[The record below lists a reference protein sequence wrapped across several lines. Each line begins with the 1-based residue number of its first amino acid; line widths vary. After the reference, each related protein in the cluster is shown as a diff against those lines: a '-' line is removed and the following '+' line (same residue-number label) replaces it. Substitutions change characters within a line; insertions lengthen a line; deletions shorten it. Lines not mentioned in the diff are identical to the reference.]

1 MVKLDRKFLT
11 ENSKNEEGETV
22 LRYLI
27 AMAKELDLTVVTE
40 GVETLQQV
48 NFLTEIGCDIA
59 QGYYFSKPV
68 SLRDFDTLNKK
79 ISRFGFR
86 PTEYYPTFTDLDNE
100 VDIMDKMLSRK
111 K

>member
-1 MVKLDRKFLT
+1 LVD
-11 ENSKNEEGETV
+11 NSQNEEGETI